1 MDILNSAYG
10 PRVGCEARINVDP
23 ANLNANTGAYQAVN
37 WPATAPNVADIVPGK
52 KVVMNPTADIST
64 PGVTIGDCYVSA
76 AGVIRVQFVN
86 VTAGALNAAAQN
98 FDFMVLG

>member
-23 ANLNANTGAYQAVN
+23 ANLLANTGAYQAIN
-37 WPATAPNVADIVPGK
+37 WPASPNSADIQPGK
-52 KVVMNPTADIST
+52 KVVMCPTADIST
-64 PGVTIGDCYVSA
+64 PGVTIGDVYVSA
-76 AGVIRVQFVN
+76 LGVLRVQFVN
-86 VTAGALNAAAQN
+86 VTAGPLNAAAQN

>member
-1 MDILNSAYG
+1 MDILNSSTG

-23 ANLNANTGAYQAVN
+23 ANLAANTGAYQAVN
-37 WPATAPNVADIVPGK
+37 WPASPNRADIVPGK

-64 PGVTIGDCYVSA
+64 PGVTIGDVYVSA
-76 AGVIRVQFVN
+76 AGVLRVQFVN
-86 VTAGALNAAAQN
+86 VTAGALNAAAQD